1 MVRVV
6 AGFIEDGGKILLVK
20 RPWHKKRGGLWEFP
34 GGKIE
39 DNETPQE
46 ALKRELRE
54 ELGVEILPHEI
65 IIKKI
70 HAYPDEVIE
79 LILIKA
85 TLLGEPILKEVVE
98 MRWVDLKDL
107 EKIELCPADKEV
119 LRALELEKRENE
131 VKIVTSE

>member
-54 ELGVEILPHEI
+54 ELGVEILPQDI
-65 IIKKI
+65 IIREI
-70 HAYPDEVIE
+70 YTYPDEIIE

-85 TLLGEPILKEVVE
+85 TLLGEPILKEAVE

-107 EKIELCPADKEV
+107 ENMELCPADREV
-119 LRALELEKRENE
+119 LRVYKNLKKRKMELR
-131 VKIVTSE
+131 